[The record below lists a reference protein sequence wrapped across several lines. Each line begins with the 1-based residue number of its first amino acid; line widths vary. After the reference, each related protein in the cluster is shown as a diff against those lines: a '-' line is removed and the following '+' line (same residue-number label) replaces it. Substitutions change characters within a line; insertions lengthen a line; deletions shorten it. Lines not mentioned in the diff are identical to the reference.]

1 MELHQTW
8 HSVKLYG
15 FDVVR
20 YDSFYET
27 TNWLRRTCS
36 SNKEYFWH
44 SFFFFFSYFFFFLTF
59 HFFSSFFF
67 LQTFVFNWWF
77 KIFLWLVICSR
88 KGKSPDRQI
97 PFNFIFWVWGEKR
110 KLFLYKCCGW
120 GQNKIYMDLFICF
133 LGLHLGTWRFPGQGS
148 NQSYSCRPTATA
160 TAMDDRSRSSQQ
172 RWILNPLSEARDRT
186 HHLMVTSWIRFC
198 WAMTG
203 TPIWIFEKLYQT

>member
-20 YDSFYET
+20 YDSFYKT

-44 SFFFFFSYFFFFLTF
+44 SFFF
-59 HFFSSFFF
+59 FFF

-110 KLFLYKCCGW
+110 KLFLYKPYKTFYNIWCTNIDPGRCCLLRLLCG
-120 GQNKIYMDLFICF
+120 
-133 LGLHLGTWRFPGQGS
+133 FPL
-148 NQSYSCRPTATA
+148 
-160 TAMDDRSRSSQQ
+160 
-172 RWILNPLSEARDRT
+172 WIAKELTL
-186 HHLMVTSWIRFC
+186 
-198 WAMTG
+198 
-203 TPIWIFEKLYQT
+203 K